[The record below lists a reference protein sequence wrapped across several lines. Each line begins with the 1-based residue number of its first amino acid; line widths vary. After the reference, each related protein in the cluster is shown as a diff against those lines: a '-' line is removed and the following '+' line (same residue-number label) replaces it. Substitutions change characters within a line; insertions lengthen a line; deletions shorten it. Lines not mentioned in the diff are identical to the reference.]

1 MPGLSI
7 PFNRWTPGATEN
19 LSTQTLVKIQQSQ
32 DSNPSLTSKAFSFP
46 GIRDGHVSATCTT
59 SLDSWLPVHRAEPG
73 F

>member
-7 PFNRWTPGATEN
+7 PFNRWTPGAAEN
-19 LSTQTLVKIQQSQ
+19 LSARTLVKIQQSQ
-32 DSNPSLTSKAFSFP
+32 YSNPNLTSKAFSFP

-59 SLDSWLPVHRAEPG
+59 SLDSWLPVYPEEPG